1 MNHPKGTRRVRYIG
15 IQDPMRVDPAGVR
28 LALAEGRLSMQGLDE
43 FNAARLGG
51 PKPGG
56 GRYPVLAAIEGIT
69 ARALGPAEGLSR
81 TYVWGP
87 APWDFV
93 QEVSAADWAAIQAL
107 PEAAH
112 FAAEEE

>member
-1 MNHPKGTRRVRYIG
+1 MLMGIRVRYLG
-15 IQDPMRVDPAGVR
+15 LRDPMTSDRAATVAALTDRRVTRVD
-28 LALAEGRLSMQGLDE
+28 LDA
-43 FNAARLGG
+43 FNARRLGG

-56 GRYPVLAAIEGIT
+56 GHYPVLAAIPGIT

-87 APWDFV
+87 APWTFV
-93 QEVSAADWAAIQAL
+93 QDLDPADWAVIQTL

-112 FAAEEE
+112 FAVEET

>member
-1 MNHPKGTRRVRYIG
+1 MPRVRYVG
-15 IQDPMRVDPAGVR
+15 IRDPLIADHAGV
-28 LALAEGRLSMQGLDE
+28 LTAIAERRMRMADVDA
-43 FNAARLGG
+43 FNARRLGG

-56 GRYPVLAAIEGIT
+56 GHFPVLAAVEGVT

-87 APWDFV
+87 APWAFV
-93 QEVSAADWAAIQAL
+93 IEVSADDWAAIQRL

-112 FAAEEE
+112 FEEERD